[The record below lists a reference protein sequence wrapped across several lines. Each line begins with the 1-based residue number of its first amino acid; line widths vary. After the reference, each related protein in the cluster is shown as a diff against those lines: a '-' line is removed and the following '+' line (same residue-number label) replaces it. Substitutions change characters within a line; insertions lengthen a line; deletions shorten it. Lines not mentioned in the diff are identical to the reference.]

1 MKLQFKTQEYQTQA
15 TKRVID
21 IFKGQE
27 KGNRVDIIE
36 RKILDDGVFGKKT
49 QEIKRFSNKEIS
61 LSNEELLKNIQ
72 DTQKQDELLKI
83 S

>member
-36 RKILDDGVFGKKT
+36 RKILDDGVFGKKDRK
-49 QEIKRFSNKEIS
+49 QMSASNPLKR
-61 LSNEELLKNIQ
+61 
-72 DTQKQDELLKI
+72 
-83 S
+83 